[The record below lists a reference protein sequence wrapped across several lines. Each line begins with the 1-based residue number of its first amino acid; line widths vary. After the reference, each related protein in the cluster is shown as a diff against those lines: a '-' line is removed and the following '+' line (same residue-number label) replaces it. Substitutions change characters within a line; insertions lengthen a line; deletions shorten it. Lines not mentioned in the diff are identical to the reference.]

1 MRNRE
6 KAELI
11 AEVTRKIRKKG
22 IPINVRTGGNEEAAE
37 YFRELLQ
44 ETIRIDEPLGVLM
57 GVDYDYCPICSGIVG
72 TSAYYCKKCGA
83 YLRGGGTD

>member
-1 MRNRE
+1 MKNRE

-11 AEVTRKIRKKG
+11 TEVTRKIRKRG

-44 ETIRIDEPLGVLM
+44 ETIRIDEPIGVNM
-57 GVDYDYCPICSGIVG
+57 GMDYDYCPACDGVVG
-72 TSAYYCKKCGA
+72 NSAYYCKHCGA
-83 YLRGGGTD
+83 YLRGGGID